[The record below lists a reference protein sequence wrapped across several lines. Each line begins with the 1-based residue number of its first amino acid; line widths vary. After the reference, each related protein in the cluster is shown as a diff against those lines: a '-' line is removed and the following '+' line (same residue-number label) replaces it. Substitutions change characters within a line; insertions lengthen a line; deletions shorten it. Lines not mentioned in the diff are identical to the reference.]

1 MFKILVDIYEEF
13 EQIGK
18 DYADDIWF
26 DDIDQKVF
34 SFKYKVHNWMK
45 EEEKVHNRD
54 HTSRSST
61 RSSSS
66 KSKSSTPEK
75 AVQEKLRVAELIAEA
90 SLMKKKRDVEYL
102 AKASKSQ
109 SI

>member
-34 SFKYKVHNWMK
+34 SFKYKGHNWMK
-45 EEEKVHNRD
+45 EEEKVHSEIT
-54 HTSRSST
+54 HQG
-61 RSSSS
+61 
-66 KSKSSTPEK
+66 
-75 AVQEKLRVAELIAEA
+75 AVQDQVLLNPNLQLEKKQCR
-90 SLMKKKRDVEYL
+90 RN
-102 AKASKSQ
+102 
-109 SI
+109 